1 MNDAIFSTK
10 ILPILLKTKKITG
23 KVVRFLLKFFMVF
36 FIVLFV
42 LGCIAGGYVGLKVM
56 PKIEEYKQLAY
67 DKFDSIG
74 PNTFTYLSDTVIYDK
89 NGDVLTELNVG
100 NYEYVKIDN
109 VSNWVQEGYIAV
121 EDKKFKVHNGIDYKA
136 LVRATLSLVKNKGE
150 ITQGGST
157 ITQQVL
163 KNNLL
168 TQEKTFARKLTEFF
182 LAPEFEKKYSKKEI
196 MEFYVNTNFY
206 GNNCYGIEA
215 ASQYYF
221 GKSAADLTIGESAL
235 FVGMSNNATLY
246 NPKKNYDGVMS
257 RWKFVL
263 GEMLEENVITQEEYD
278 TTLEQ
283 GLTFVYTRENRG
295 KEDYLTSYA
304 IHCSILELMKNEDF
318 EFKYLFVDEKEYN
331 DYRTAYTDLY
341 NELGEKIRAGG
352 YKIYTSLDVEMQDK
366 LQKIVDK
373 NTSGFNEK
381 QEDGRYAF
389 QTAAVVVNNET
400 GYVEAIV
407 GGRGTDDEYN
417 RGFLAKRQPGSS
429 IKPLVVYAPAFNSGL
444 YFPSLIMNDKD
455 DPNDKY
461 YPRNYSGNFL
471 GNMSIREA
479 VGRSTNTIAYQIM
492 KSIGANN
499 GLEYLAKM
507 RFDTMSNVDNNNT
520 AVALGGFTYG
530 VRVSDMAK
538 GYSTLVNGGE
548 YIDNSCIIKIE
559 YQNEGEVFHE
569 KSERVPVYEADAA
582 YMMIDCCK
590 TVLYQPYGTS
600 VSRRPNN
607 AIVMGKSGTTNNHK
621 DAWFCGSSV
630 YYSMAVWSGYDTP
643 RSTNLTGGSLPGKI
657 WQQMMQELH
666 KGKEQVD
673 FERPETVINKP
684 ITHNGNIANY
694 NSGIYDMFSQTLL
707 DKAEAERKAIKEQ
720 KKIAADNQLIG
731 EIDIDLNNLRTYVI
745 QDIDALTYL
754 TSRFTN
760 LDDSISNVYQTEQK
774 TRLETELSE
783 IEEYYAID
791 IRNMKQLNVR
801 NKAIED
807 AKSDIANEKVLVE
820 KLNNL
825 NAYVVTD
832 RKDIS
837 IVEGM
842 YKEIDKLLK
851 NSKNTVKDKYTPIYN
866 EIVGYKEILLKPYR
880 DMIEEEKHI
889 EREEAESLLQEYLAE
904 LGTYNIYESALEAL
918 FIKIEQQMEVCE
930 SLDIDI
936 SDYYAD
942 YVSEK
947 EFILRTKPQP
957 EIPPVRP
964 SIPDEEE
971 QENTDKEEDIEKET
985 ENDIS
990 DSTEEIEE
998 SHIVDEHYSGNV
1010 YINYGKNKDSKLNV
1024 SN

>member
-1 MNDAIFSTK
+1 MSAFFTNV
-10 ILPILLKTKKITG
+10 LPILLKIKLISGKII
-23 KVVRFLLKFFMVF
+23 RFFLKFFMVL
-36 FIVLFV
+36 FIVLFIV
-42 LGCIAGGYVGLKVM
+42 GCVAGGYLGLKVM
-56 PKIEEYKQLAY
+56 PMIDEYKQIAY
-67 DKFDSIG
+67 EKFDSIG
-74 PNTFTYLSDTVIYDK
+74 PNTFTYLQDTVIYDK
-89 NGDVLTELNVG
+89 NGDVLTEINVG

-109 VSNWVQEGYIAV
+109 VSKWVQEGYIAV

-136 LVRATLSLVKNKGE
+136 LTRATLSLIKNKGE

-168 TQEKTFARKLTEFF
+168 TQEKSFKRKLVEFF
-182 LAPEFEKKYSKKEI
+182 LAPEFEKKFSKKEI
-196 MEFYVNTNFY
+196 LEFYVNTNFY

-221 GKSAADLTIGESAL
+221 GKSAADLTIGEAAV

-263 GEMLEENVITQEEYD
+263 GEMLEENVITKEEYD
-278 TTLEQ
+278 NAISE
-283 GLTFVYTRENRG
+283 GLTFVYTRENR
-295 KEDYLTSYA
+295 KTEDYLTSYA
-304 IHCSILELMKNEDF
+304 IHCSIIELMRIENF
-318 EFKYLFVDEKEYN
+318 EFKYLFADEKEYN
-331 DYRTAYTDLY
+331 EYREAYAELY

-352 YKIYTSLDVEMQDK
+352 YTIYTSLDVDMQAK
-366 LQKIVDK
+366 LQNIVDK
-373 NTSGFNEK
+373 NTSGFTEK

-389 QTAAVVVNNET
+389 QSAAVVVNNET
-400 GYVEAIV
+400 GFVEAIV
-407 GGRGTDDEYN
+407 GGRGTEDEYN

-444 YFPSLIMNDKD
+444 YYPSSIMNDKD

-461 YPRNYSGNFL
+461 YPRNYSGSHL

-492 KSIGANN
+492 KAIGANN

-507 RFDTMSNVDNNNT
+507 RFDTMPNVDNNNT

-538 GYSTLVNGGE
+538 GYCTLVNGGE
-548 YIDNSCIIKIE
+548 YIDNTCIIKIE
-559 YQNEGEVFHE
+559 FQNEGELFKE
-569 KSERVPVYEADAA
+569 KSERIPVYEADAA

-590 TVLYQPYGTS
+590 TVLYQSYGTS
-600 VSRRPNN
+600 SNRRPTN

-643 RSTNLTGGSLPGKI
+643 RQTNLTGGSLPGKI

-666 KGKEQVD
+666 KDKEQVD
-673 FERPETVINKP
+673 FERPETVVNKP
-684 ITHNGNIANY
+684 INHKGDIANY
-694 NSGIYDMFSQTLL
+694 DSGVYDMFSQTLL
-707 DKAEAERKAIKEQ
+707 DKAEAERQAIKEQ

-731 EIDIDLNNLRTYVI
+731 EIDTDLNTLRAYVI
-745 QDIDALTYL
+745 QDTSALNYL
-754 TSRFTN
+754 TKIFKD
-760 LDDSISNVYQTEQK
+760 LDDNIGDVYQVEQK
-774 TRLETELSE
+774 TRLATELEE
-783 IEEYYAID
+783 IEKYYAVD
-791 IRNMKQLNVR
+791 IRNIQQLNSR

-807 AKSDIANEKVLVE
+807 AKKDIENEKVLVE

-825 NAYVVTD
+825 NSYTVTN
-832 RKDIS
+832 RNDIKK
-837 IVEGM
+837 VENM
-842 YKEIDKLLK
+842 YKEIDKLLG
-851 NSKNTVKDKYTPIYN
+851 TVTDVAEQKYTPIYK
-866 EIVGYKEILLKPYR
+866 EIKGYKEISLKPYR
-880 DMIEEEKHI
+880 KEIEEE
-889 EREEAESLLQEYLAE
+889 ERIKKEDAENLLKEYLAE
-904 LGTYNIYESALEAL
+904 LNTYNIYESSLEQL
-918 FIKIEQQMEVCE
+918 FTKIEKQMDYCE
-930 SLDIDI
+930 ELGVDI

-947 EFILRTKPQP
+947 DFILRTKPQP
-957 EIPPVRP
+957 EIPIIRPPV
-964 SIPDEEE
+964 SEEDENIEEE
-971 QENTDKEEDIEKET
+971 TSTEEEEEEI
-985 ENDIS
+985 
-990 DSTEEIEE
+990 EEIEE

-1010 YINYGKNKDSKLNV
+1010 YVNYGKNQGSKLTV